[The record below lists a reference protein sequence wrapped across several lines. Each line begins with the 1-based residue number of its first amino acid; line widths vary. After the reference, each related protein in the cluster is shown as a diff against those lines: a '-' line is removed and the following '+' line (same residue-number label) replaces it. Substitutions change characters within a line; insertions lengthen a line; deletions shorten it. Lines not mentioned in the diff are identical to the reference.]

1 MNIARFSEGISTD
14 KETVN
19 RRIAVMAE
27 TEKKR

>member
-1 MNIARFSEGISTD
+1 MNIAPLSGGISTD

-19 RRIAVMAE
+19 RRVLVIAE